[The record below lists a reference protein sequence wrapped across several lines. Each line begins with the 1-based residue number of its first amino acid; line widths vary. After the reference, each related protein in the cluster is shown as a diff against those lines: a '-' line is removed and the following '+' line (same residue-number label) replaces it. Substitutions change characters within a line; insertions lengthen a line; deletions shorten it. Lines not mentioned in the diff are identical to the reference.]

1 MEKSEEMEELEEL
14 VESEELY
21 ESGEK
26 KFERAVMIIV
36 CWLIGFLGIHRFIK
50 KYWKSG
56 LIFLFTGGLLGVGW
70 AVDLIWLILEKELIF
85 AQ

>member
-1 MEKSEEMEELEEL
+1 MDEPEELEETEEL
-14 VESEELY
+14 EEIDDSDELEESEELI
-21 ESGEK
+21 
-26 KFERAVMIIV
+26 FVR
-36 CWLIGFLGIHRFIK
+36 CWAAGFLGIHRFIK

-70 AVDLIWLILEKELIF
+70 AVDLIWLILNKPLIF

>member
-1 MEKSEEMEELEEL
+1 MEKSEELEEPEELEE
-14 VESEELY
+14 SEELI
-21 ESGEK
+21 
-26 KFERAVMIIV
+26 FVRVIMIIV
-36 CWLIGFLGIHRFIK
+36 CWAAGFLGIHRFIK

-70 AVDLIWLILEKELIF
+70 AVDLIWLILDKPLIF